1 MARRLLS
8 PSDREIMDAYAIRRW
23 LNSKH
28 FRRAKANYYDTLEI
42 LGERIGSRAEDG
54 TPLEYPIAEA
64 FSTVLA
70 NDRSMAGFIRQKVH
84 GSTALQEEDT
94 WKRIFR
100 VAALAVVEKWLRDRD
115 GDALPMASVLT
126 REELTSEI
134 QSLLALA
141 VERGQLAQGLATEAQ
156 DVILEAPHVPDMVAA
171 AGEELER
178 LLEQEALVALTSEGE
193 ADIPVSER
201 NREVAKRALANLRI
215 TELRELAAREG
226 VSPSGTFERIAE
238 RLVSKYHADEEA
250 IARLVLESEEP
261 SPETGILTRL
271 IPLMEEPDVDS
282 AAERFDRFVGR
293 YVKVHIARWFVFT
306 ALDSSETAL
315 RIEGLLRY
323 YRVEPKSEYEQYS
336 LAATP
341 KAADVLMKLH
351 GDRKWAEVTV
361 TKGSDARSIAVALRR
376 AGGIRTSAGLAIP
389 AHAPPGPMVQWDV
402 RTVFMLDFLNSTLN
416 SPPFRVVNLR
426 LAQFETPPSGSGT
439 PDPNRPSVTSV
450 RLQGQHLLSS
460 RQACE
465 MIVWGRGLLSLTMA
479 VRYQPDP
486 NNSYYMPLRIELGTD
501 HASVFTGF
509 VEDVPATITREVHQ
523 TALDRLRFALEGT
536 IQNQAALTALAG
548 QIQARAQQQ
557 EPVETADILAMVQEP
572 ETTQEESAS

>member
-1 MARRLLS
+1 
-8 PSDREIMDAYAIRRW
+8 MDAYAIKRW

-28 FRRAKANYYDTLEI
+28 FRRARANYYDTLEI

-70 NDRSMAGFIRQKVH
+70 NDQSMAGFIRQKVH

-100 VAALAVVEKWLRDRD
+100 VAALAVVERWLRDRE
-115 GDALPMASVLT
+115 GGAFPMASILT
-126 REELTSEI
+126 REELSSEI
-134 QSLLALA
+134 QDLLNLA
-141 VERGQLAQGLATEAQ
+141 VERGQLAQSLATEAQ
-156 DVILEAPHVPDMVAA
+156 DVILNAPHVPDMVAA
-171 AGEELER
+171 AGQELER

-201 NREVAKRALANLRI
+201 NREVAKRALTNLRI

-226 VSPSGTFERIAE
+226 VSPSGTFERVAD
-238 RLVSKYHADEEA
+238 RLVSKYNADEEA

-271 IPLMEEPDVDS
+271 IPLMEEPDIPGV
-282 AAERFDRFVGR
+282 ANRFNMFVGR
-293 YVKVHIARWFVFT
+293 YVKVHIARWFVFI
-306 ALDSSETAL
+306 AVDASEATL
-315 RIEGLLRY
+315 RVEGLLRY
-323 YRVEPKSEYEQYS
+323 YRVEPKAEYEQYS

-341 KAADVLMKLH
+341 KVGDVAMRLRE
-351 GDRKWAEVTV
+351 DRRWAEVTV

-376 AGGIRTSAGLAIP
+376 AGGIRTSAGLEIP

-402 RTVFMLDFLNSTLN
+402 RTVFMLDFLNATLN

-426 LAQFETPPSGSGT
+426 LAQFETPPTRAGT
-439 PDPNRPSVTSV
+439 PDPNRPAVTSV

-460 RQACE
+460 SQACE
-465 MIVWGRGLLSLTMA
+465 LIVGGRGLLGLTMA
-479 VRYQPDP
+479 VRYQPNP
-486 NNSYYMPLRIELGTD
+486 SSAYYMPLRIELGTD

-509 VEDVPATITREVHQ
+509 AEDVPTAVTREVHQ
-523 TALDRLRFALEGT
+523 TALDQLRLALEGT
-536 IQNQAALTALAG
+536 IQNEAALIALAG
-548 QIQARAQQQ
+548 QIEARAQQQ
-557 EPVETADILAMVQEP
+557 EPVETADILALIQEP
-572 ETTQEESAS
+572 QTTQEESAS